1 MNERDRDGLLRLQ
14 PIYDDRP
21 PAATIIPHAP
31 TRPTKPTPASGRFL
45 MLNQF
50 VDQTM
55 ATLQPSEALVWLCLF
70 RHARDGRV
78 RVSQTRIAAQCGIS
92 TCTAKRAV
100 ASLIKRKLLRRVV
113 RGTVNH
119 GCSEY
124 KIRAAVPLS
133 HTGHR

>member
-1 MNERDRDGLLRLQ
+1 MSHV
-14 PIYDDRP
+14 I
-21 PAATIIPHAP
+21 TPHAP

-55 ATLQPSEALVWLCLF
+55 RNLTPAERAVWLCLF

-78 RVSQTRIAAQCGIS
+78 RVSQTRIAAQCGLS
-92 TCTAKRAV
+92 TRTTKRAI
-100 ASLIKRKLLRRVV
+100 AQLIERTLLRRVV
-113 RGTVNH
+113 RGTVTH

-124 KIRAAVPLS
+124 KIRAFVPHLS
-133 HTGHR
+133 GVTHDTSTGVTSGP